1 MAIKIKLT
9 IKIDDETITQ
19 LTKPQ
24 EQEKEEPRSYTINTI
39 QLDPLHT
46 YIEDNDEYCGE
57 CACGENFADEC
68 DCDEDNE
75 NLISLELGDL
85 INHLI
90 NGRN

>member
-9 IKIDDETITQ
+9 INIDDETITQ

-24 EQEKEEPRSYTINTI
+24 EQEEPRGYTINTI

-75 NLISLELGDL
+75 NLISLELADL

-90 NGRN
+90 NERN

>member
-1 MAIKIKLT
+1 MAIKIKLS
-9 IKIDDETITQ
+9 INIDDETITQ

-24 EQEKEEPRSYTINTI
+24 EQEETPGFTINTI

-75 NLISLELGDL
+75 NLISLGLGDL
-85 INHLI
+85 VNYLI
-90 NGRN
+90 NERN